1 MAQESGL
8 PGGRSLMMTP
18 WRGALFC
25 GIGPLSEHSKLPL
38 AASIETIRRLIAFDT
53 TSFKSNLELIDYA
66 EKILSGLG
74 ASVNKT
80 WDERRNKANIFATIG
95 PNDVPGIVLSGH
107 TDVVPVEGQD
117 WSTDPFQLH
126 QADGKLFGRGTADMK
141 SFIAVC
147 LALAPEFA
155 AAPLAMPVHFAFSYD
170 EEVGC
175 VGVRRLIDD
184 LAHLAIRPR
193 LCIVGE
199 PTGMKAV
206 IGHKGKKS
214 VRCHVE
220 GHECHS
226 ALNHQGVNAIEIA
239 AEMVARLRAMQH
251 RIRALGPFDSA
262 YTPPYTTVHTGT
274 MQGGTA
280 LNIVPKACT
289 FEFEIRNLPD
299 HDPEEL
305 MAEVRGWAQDL
316 VPEMLDID
324 PASGITLDEHNTTPG
339 LGMDEMDAAVRLVCA
354 LSGSNDTSKVA
365 FTTEAGLFQKAG
377 VPAVVCGP
385 GDIAQA
391 HRPDEFITLEQVT
404 KCEDFLRRLL
414 AHMCGR

>member
-1 MAQESGL
+1 MSQHAETPL
-8 PGGRSLMMTP
+8 P
-18 WRGALFC
+18 
-25 GIGPLSEHSKLPL
+25 
-38 AASIETIRRLIAFDT
+38 ASIAMIERLIAIDT
-53 TSFKSNLELIDYA
+53 TSFRTNIQLIDLA
-66 EKILSGLG
+66 EEVLGGLG
-74 ASVNKT
+74 ASVRRT
-80 WDERRNKANIFATIG
+80 WDEKRNKANIFATIG
-95 PNDVPGIVLSGH
+95 PSDIPGIVLSGH

-117 WSTDPFQLH
+117 WSTDPFRLSM
-126 QADGKLFGRGTADMK
+126 ADGKLFGRGTADMK
-141 SFIAVC
+141 GFIAVC

-155 AAPLAMPVHFAFSYD
+155 AAPLKMPVHFAFSYD

-184 LAHLAIRPR
+184 LAHLAVRPR

-199 PTGMKAV
+199 PTGMRAV

-226 ALNHQGVNAIEIA
+226 ALNHRGVNAVEIA
-239 AEMVARLRAMQH
+239 AEMVVRLRAMQR
-251 RIRALGPFDSA
+251 RIREQGPFDHG
-262 YTPPYTTVHTGT
+262 YQPPYTTVHTGT

-280 LNIVPKACT
+280 LNIVPRSCS
-289 FEFEIRNLPD
+289 FEFEIRNLPT
-299 HDPEEL
+299 HDPEDL

-316 VPEMLDID
+316 VPEMLDISI
-324 PASGITLDEHNTTPG
+324 ASGITLDEHNSTPG
-339 LGMDEMDAAVRLVCA
+339 LSMDEMDQAVRLVCA

-365 FTTEAGLFQKAG
+365 FTTEAGLFQRAG
-377 VPAVVCGP
+377 IPAVVCGP

-391 HRPDEFITLEQVT
+391 HRPDEFITLGQVAQ
-404 KCEDFLRRLL
+404 CEDFLRRLL

>member
-1 MAQESGL
+1 MMAALRKASQSESGSLSQHAETPL
-8 PGGRSLMMTP
+8 PV
-18 WRGALFC
+18 
-25 GIGPLSEHSKLPL
+25 
-38 AASIETIRRLIAFDT
+38 SIETIAKLIAIDT
-53 TSFKSNLELIDYA
+53 TSYRTNLQLIDLA
-66 EKILSGLG
+66 EEILITCG
-74 ASVNKT
+74 ANIRRT
-80 WDERRNKANIFATIG
+80 WDESRNKANIFATIG
-95 PNDVPGIVLSGH
+95 PKDVPGIVLSGH
-107 TDVVPVEGQD
+107 TDVVPVDGQD
-117 WSTDPFQLH
+117 WSMDPFRMIS
-126 QADGKLFGRGTADMK
+126 ADGRLYGRGTADMK
-141 SFIAVC
+141 SFIAIC

-155 AAPLAMPVHFAFSYD
+155 AAPLRMPVHFAFSYD

-184 LAHLAIRPR
+184 LAHLSIRPR

-226 ALNHQGVNAIEIA
+226 AYNNKGVNAIEIA
-239 AEMVARLRAMQH
+239 AEMVTRLRAMQR
-251 RIRALGPFDSA
+251 RIRENGPFDHG
-262 YTPPYTTVHTGT
+262 YQPPYTTVHTGT

-280 LNIVPKACT
+280 LNIVPKSCS

-299 HDPEEL
+299 HDPEHL

-316 VPEMLDID
+316 VPDMLAISE
-324 PASGITLDEHNTTPG
+324 ASGITLDEHNSTPG

-354 LSGSNDTSKVA
+354 LSGSNQTSKVA
-365 FTTEAGLFQKAG
+365 FTTEAGLFQQAG
-377 VPAVVCGP
+377 IPAVVCGP
-385 GDIAQA
+385 GDIDQA
-391 HRPDEFITLEQVT
+391 HRPDEYISVEQVA